1 MTQAI
6 NPVQPAADTASA
18 TDVAREPLEGSGA
31 APDASRRRFH
41 RIAASSTALA
51 AIGGFP
57 AIVRAQA
64 QKLKIGIVLPKSG
77 VLAQL
82 GQSCQRGADISPGIV
97 KELYGVDIELMNVD
111 FESNVDQA
119 RARTEKLINDGANV
133 LIGAFDSGAS
143 SAIAQVAEQRRVPF
157 IINIAAAPPITEQ
170 GYKFTFRN
178 FPTSVDLVRNG
189 LSLYRDLFQATRT
202 APRRCV
208 FMHVNDTFG
217 MANKAAIDRLLPT
230 LDYLPFKVVE
240 TISYDPAARDL
251 SVEVAKAK
259 ASGADIVMLV
269 CRLNDSILLVR
280 EMVKQRYSPMGLV
293 SPGSPGMYEEAFYKS
308 LGKYSEYAISNVPWY
323 DPKARLTGIVERAF
337 TKAFP
342 QDKLMFHALNVG
354 FTVEA
359 VMVAAD
365 AFKRARSTDGSTL
378 ADALRQTRIPERMML
393 GGPIA
398 FDAKGQN
405 TQIASACIQNRKLR
419 PAVVL
424 PAASAELTPIFPVP
438 DWNSRT

>member
-1 MTQAI
+1 MTQDLV
-6 NPVQPAADTASA
+6 NAADARTVPSKIASFE
-18 TDVAREPLEGSGA
+18 TGP
-31 APDASRRRFH
+31 SRRRFTQV
-41 RIAASSTALA
+41 AASSTALA

-64 QKLKIGIVLPKSG
+64 QKLKIGVLLPKSG

-97 KELYGVDIELMNVD
+97 KELYGVDVELMNVD

-119 RARTEKLINDGANV
+119 RARAEKLINDGAQV
-133 LIGAFDSGAS
+133 LVGAFDSGAS
-143 SAIAQVAEQRRVPF
+143 SAIAQVAEQRKVPF
-157 IINIAAAPPITEQ
+157 VINIAAAPPITEQ

-178 FPTSVDLVRNG
+178 FPTSVDLIRNG

-217 MANKAAIDRLLPT
+217 MANKAAIDRILPT
-230 LDYLPFKVVE
+230 LNYLPFKVVE

-259 ASGADIVMLV
+259 ASGADVVMLV

-280 EMVKQRYSPMGLV
+280 EMVKQRYNPMGLI
-293 SPGSPGMYEEAFYKS
+293 SPGSPGMYEEPFYKA
-308 LGKYSEYAISNVPWY
+308 LGKYSEYCISNVPWY
-323 DPKARLTGIVERAF
+323 DPKARLTATVERAF
-337 TKAFP
+337 NKSFP

-359 VMVAAD
+359 MMIAAD
-365 AFKRARSTDGSTL
+365 AFKRARSTDGSAL
-378 ADALRQTRIPERMML
+378 ADAMRQTRITERMML

-424 PAASAELTPIFPVP
+424 PAASAEYPPVFPVP
-438 DWNSRT
+438 DWSSRS